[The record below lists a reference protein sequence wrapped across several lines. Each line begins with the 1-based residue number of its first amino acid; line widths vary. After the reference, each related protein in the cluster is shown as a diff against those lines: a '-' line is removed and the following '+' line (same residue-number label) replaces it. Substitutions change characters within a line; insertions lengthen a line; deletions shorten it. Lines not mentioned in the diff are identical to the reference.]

1 MTDKE
6 RHEKHLEDLYE
17 VAERHRR
24 DIGWVLEVEDVTEH
38 SVDGV
43 CEDEKGNL
51 YLMDGAI
58 DEAEKYLAWEI
69 ADALCWL
76 DSYEEVQ
83 KDYESYRHMVEVES
97 RDW

>member
-17 VAERHRR
+17 VAERRR
-24 DIGWVLEVEDVTEH
+24 PDIGWVIEVEDVTGY
-38 SVDGV
+38 SVNGV
-43 CEDEKGNL
+43 CENEKGDL

-69 ADALCWL
+69 SDTLCWL
-76 DSYEEVQ
+76 DSYAEVQ
-83 KDYESYRHMVEVES
+83 KDYASYRHMVEVES
-97 RDW
+97 REW